1 MWFAGTLRALN
12 RDLKSPPGIVEK
24 ALGFGVGFH
33 GFQNLLDLGTRED
46 MQLMGLLEF
55 LRAQVPWGMC
65 SMSERQALLGISL
78 AEGGVTPPHSL
89 PTPGFCFTGSALS

>member
-1 MWFAGTLRALN
+1 
-12 RDLKSPPGIVEK
+12 
-24 ALGFGVGFH
+24 
-33 GFQNLLDLGTRED
+33 
-46 MQLMGLLEF
+46 MGLLEV

-78 AEGGVTPPHSL
+78 AEGSVTPPHPL

>member
-1 MWFAGTLRALN
+1 
-12 RDLKSPPGIVEK
+12 
-24 ALGFGVGFH
+24 
-33 GFQNLLDLGTRED
+33 
-46 MQLMGLLEF
+46 MGLLEV

-78 AEGGVTPPHSL
+78 AEGGVTPLHPL